1 MIGGQRTAVPTVSV
15 NFQVSPLVNIVDV
28 VKQRRNFKEEIDSQT
43 WLRGTGRKRTR
54 NRDGMN
60 NLISS
65 KADLPMPFTTT
76 CATEITVGG
85 MELAR
90 KGVIVNQVLHVDIVD
105 DNNIPSVRDTFES
118 EIVKN
123 DEIDEDPLQLFKN

>member
-15 NFQVSPLVNIVDV
+15 NFQVSPLVNIVDM

-60 NLISS
+60 SLISS
-65 KADLPMPFTTT
+65 KADLLMPFTTT
-76 CATEITVGG
+76 CATEITVG
-85 MELAR
+85 AW
-90 KGVIVNQVLHVDIVD
+90 
-105 DNNIPSVRDTFES
+105 S
-118 EIVKN
+118 
-123 DEIDEDPLQLFKN
+123 LQERG